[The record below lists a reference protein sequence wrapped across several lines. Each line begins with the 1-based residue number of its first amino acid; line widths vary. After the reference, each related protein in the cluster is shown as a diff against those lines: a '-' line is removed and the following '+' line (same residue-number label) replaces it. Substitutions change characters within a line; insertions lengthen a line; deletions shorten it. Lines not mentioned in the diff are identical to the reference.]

1 MKSMKCIKK
10 TFGIL
15 GAAALAMTL
24 IPGTVAKA
32 SDIGDGLYGTF
43 GSIYGS
49 ASDVISEATSQ
60 SSTIS
65 NVVGSVSDT
74 LGGYL
79 GGSGASIGT
88 SNGGSAIN
96 GRPVITYYPIGHE
109 VTQSYNQQSGG
120 YSSILGGSSTP
131 TTTISGSASMEV
143 DGHKYT
149 CNFADTQILLTTDDN
164 TYAMP
169 MQSSGT
175 VVFTTNFGDIL
186 VTVNLDSFT
195 MSFEG
200 HTVTGA
206 ISRSTTS
213 NVQNSGAGVATTS
226 GFNSST
232 FVQEIG
238 PLESDPIGPQVN
250 TVSLSESFHE
260 NYKVYEERMDDIYAI
275 YTNISSG
282 TITNKPVIFDVPS
295 GVVVRMTKD
304 GKACGFK
311 NKGKIE
317 AEGTYLMY
325 FYVQQ
330 ESMEQI
336 PAWAQTVDRAMF
348 TFRIQYTALD
358 GTKLETPQTTELDS
372 YADYT
377 PEEEPEQITEEPE
390 NTEVVEEPIEEP
402 VEEPVQEPQD
412 TKESTLPEGGVTN
425 ANAFKVEYD
434 PSTGYYK
441 NTLLTGD
448 FFYSNIPNGMV
459 TNGSV
464 LFNTADSI
472 RYELYKD
479 GEMIDYNAGDYIT
492 DPGNYMLIPII
503 DNLDYESY
511 YRTTRPIVRF
521 HILTGPT
528 AEMAIMSIPEG
539 MTLDAVRK
547 DSVDVTENSVVSDRV
562 ITMAEDGTWEVM
574 LHDSGNSTTTS
585 IIRDTQPP
593 KVSVKTS
600 PNLAEI
606 TYLTDDIAA
615 AKLMRG
621 DEIISEGS
629 LPTNVTQP
637 GRYQLTISDMAGN
650 TTTVNFV
657 VQYRINIYAV
667 LAILMVIG
675 LIAALIIFLR
685 HTKTKVRVR

>member
-1 MKSMKCIKK
+1 MKCMKK

-15 GAAALAMTL
+15 GAAAIAVTL
-24 IPGTVAKA
+24 IPGKA
-32 SDIGDGLYGTF
+32 VMATAGDGLYSTF
-43 GSIYGS
+43 NSIYGN
-49 ASDVISEATSQ
+49 VSEAAEDYTSQ
-60 SSTIS
+60 ASSLY
-65 NVVGSVSDT
+65 NSVSDSISS
-74 LGGYL
+74 YV
-79 GGSGASIGT
+79 GGSGATIGT

-96 GRPVITYYPIGHE
+96 GRPVITYYPIGHQ
-109 VTQSYNQQSGG
+109 VTQNNQTASGYSYNSVT
-120 YSSILGGSSTP
+120 GGST

-186 VTVNLDSFT
+186 VTINADTFT

-200 HTVTGA
+200 HTASGA
-206 ISRSTTS
+206 ITRSTTTT
-213 NVQNSGAGVATTS
+213 SGNTVAGVPATS

-250 TVSLSESFHE
+250 TVSLSESYHE
-260 NYKVYEERMDDIYAI
+260 NYQVYEERMDDIYAI
-275 YTNISSG
+275 YTNIQGG

-295 GVVVRMTKD
+295 GVVVRMTRN

-330 ESMEQI
+330 ESMEPI

-358 GTKLETPQTTELDS
+358 GTKLETPQTSELDS
-372 YADYT
+372 YADYV
-377 PEEEPEQITEEPE
+377 PEEEPEEITEEE
-390 NTEVVEEPIEEP
+390 YTQEPQEIVEEP
-402 VEEPVQEPQD
+402 VEEPAEPVQE
-412 TKESTLPEGGVTN
+412 TRELPEGAVTN

-434 PSTGYYK
+434 TSTGYYK
-441 NTLLTGD
+441 YSLLTGD
-448 FFYSNIPNGMV
+448 YFYSNVPNGMV

-464 LFNTADSI
+464 IFNTADSI

-479 GEMIDYNAGDYIT
+479 GELLDYSAGDYIT
-492 DPGNYMLIPII
+492 EPGAYMLIPII
-503 DNLDYESY
+503 DNLEYEGF

-528 AEMAIMSIPEG
+528 AEMAMMTAPEG
-539 MTLDAVRK
+539 MKIEAVRRNQ
-547 DSVDVTENSVVSDRV
+547 VDVTESCEVSDRV
-562 ITMAEDGTWEVM
+562 ISLAEDGTWEIDLSDAGTYV
-574 LHDSGNSTTTS
+574 TTTV
-585 IIRDTQPP
+585 IRDTQPP

-606 TYLTDDIAA
+606 TYITNDIAEA
-615 AKLMRG
+615 RLTRG
-621 DEIISEGS
+621 DQLISEGS
-629 LPTNVTQP
+629 LPTRVTDA
-637 GRYQLTISDMAGN
+637 GRYQLTVSDQAGN

-657 VQYRINIYAV
+657 VKYRINVYAV
-667 LAILMVIG
+667 LAIVMVVG
-675 LIAALIIFLR
+675 LIAALVIFMR
-685 HTKTKVRVR
+685 NTKTKVRVR